1 MPIVSRRIA
10 QADDPIY
17 KSGLTISIHST
28 SSESTRDILKSRTGK
43 RQQTQD
49 EQNQDH
55 MKTSIKNSAPDE
67 V

>member
-1 MPIVSRRIA
+1 MTILSQRIA

-17 KSGLTISIHST
+17 KSGLTMSLHSA

-55 MKTSIKNSAPDE
+55 VETSIKR
-67 V
+67 